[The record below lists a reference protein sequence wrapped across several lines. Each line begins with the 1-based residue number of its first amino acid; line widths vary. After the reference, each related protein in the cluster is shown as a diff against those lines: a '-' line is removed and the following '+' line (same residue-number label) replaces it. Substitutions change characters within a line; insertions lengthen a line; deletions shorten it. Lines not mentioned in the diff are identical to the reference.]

1 MNQSTNYATIALVL
15 GIVALVLSFYGGTG
29 IISIGCGIAG
39 IVFSSKSKQMEGPS
53 SMATA
58 GLVLSIIALVLGCIG
73 FISCIACAGVLGCA
87 SLTSLL

>member
-1 MNQSTNYATIALVL
+1 MNQRTNYATTALVL

-39 IVFSSKSKQMEGPS
+39 IIFSSKSKQMEGPN

-58 GLVLSIIALVLGCIG
+58 GLVLSIISLVLGTIG
-73 FISCIACAGVLGCA
+73 FLSCVACAGFLGCA
-87 SLTSLL
+87 GLASII